1 MVVVRV
7 QGATWNISMVASL
20 RTVEIAAII
29 WVKLFRVCGRK

>member
-7 QGATWNISMVASL
+7 QGATWNISIAVSL

-29 WVKLFRVCGRK
+29 WVKLFRVHGRK